1 MSIIFKE
8 DVYTVLTMDFK
19 KNIVFAASNNSVT
32 NFLFRVIF
40 VPHLAQV
47 NNIVLAVD
55 KTF

>member
-1 MSIIFKE
+1 MSVIFKE

-19 KNIVFAASNNSVT
+19 KNIVFITSNNTVT

-47 NNIVLAVD
+47 NDIVLAVD
-55 KTF
+55 

>member
-1 MSIIFKE
+1 MSVIFKE

-32 NFLFRVIF
+32 NFLFWVIL
-40 VPHLAQV
+40 VLHLTKV